1 MKKALLTLVVFLLGI
16 QHMPLIGHAEES
28 MAYSVKANIPE
39 NQINKTLT
47 YFDLKMEPNQK
58 QEITLTVSNSS
69 DEKATILITPNVAI
83 TNQNGVIDY
92 SQSKTKVDSS
102 LKNPLISIISPK
114 QEVALEAKEKK
125 EVAFTLQ
132 MPEKSFDGTILGG
145 FYITK
150 KEEDTKGKETEK
162 NVQIKNKYSYVIGL
176 QIREN
181 TNEVKPAMKMNQI
194 KPALLNYRTALTAN
208 LQNTE
213 ATIMKDLS
221 VDAKVMKKGSTTV
234 LHETS
239 KKNLS
244 MAPNSNFDFPINWD
258 NKTIEPGRYTLQLV
272 AKASEDEWKFEED
285 FEISSKESKPLNE
298 EAVELEKAEP
308 NWLLI
313 ILSVAFSVLI
323 FLALIVFL
331 IYRYQKKKAAEKRAR
346 IIKKRKRKQTEEIKK
361 KQASLK
367 KRDPASKK
375 IKSDVEKTGK

>member
-1 MKKALLTLVVFLLGI
+1 MKKVLLILVVFLLGI

-69 DEKATILITPNVAI
+69 DEKATILISPNVAM

-92 SQSKTKVDSS
+92 SQSKAKIDSS
-102 LKNPLISIISPK
+102 LKKPLTSIISPK
-114 QEVALEAKEKK
+114 QEVELEPKEKK

-132 MPEKSFDGTILGG
+132 MPEKPFDGTILGG

-150 KEEDTKGKETEK
+150 KEEDAKGKETDK

-213 ATIMKDLS
+213 ATIMKDLKI
-221 VDAKVMKKGSTTV
+221 DAKVTKKGSTTV

-258 NKTIEPGRYTLQLV
+258 NKTLEPGKYTLQLV
-272 AKASEDEWKFEED
+272 AQSSDEEWKFEED
-285 FEISSKESKPLNE
+285 FEISSKESKSLNE

-313 ILSVAFSVLI
+313 ILTVTISILF
-323 FLALIVFL
+323 FLAIIGFL

-346 IIKKRKRKQTEEIKK
+346 IIKKRKRRQAEENKK
-361 KQASLK
+361 KQNT
-367 KRDPASKK
+367 SKK
-375 IKSDVEKTGK
+375 IGQQYSKNKK

>member
-1 MKKALLTLVVFLLGI
+1 MKKVLLTLVVFLLGI
-16 QHMPLIGHAEES
+16 QHMPLISHAEES

-47 YFDLKMEPNQK
+47 YFDLKMDPNQK

-69 DEKATILITPNVAI
+69 DEKATILITPNVAM

-92 SQSKTKVDSS
+92 SQSKAKVDSS
-102 LKNPLISIISPK
+102 LKNPLTSIISPK
-114 QEVALEAKEKK
+114 QEVALEPKEKK

-132 MPEKSFDGTILGG
+132 MPEKSFDGKILGG

-150 KEEDTKGKETEK
+150 KEEDTKGKETDK

-181 TNEVKPAMKMNQI
+181 TNEVKSAMKMNQI

-221 VDAKVMKKGSTTV
+221 VDAKVMKKGSTTAI
-234 LHETS
+234 HETS

-258 NKTIEPGRYTLQLV
+258 NKTLEPGKYTLQLV
-272 AKASEDEWKFEED
+272 AKSNADEWKFEED
-285 FEISSKESKPLNE
+285 FEITSKESKSLNE

-313 ILSVAFSVLI
+313 ILSVVGIVLI
-323 FLALIVFL
+323 LLALIGFL
-331 IYRYQKKKAAEKRAR
+331 IYYYQKKKAAEKRAR
-346 IIKKRKRKQTEEIKK
+346 MIKKRKRKQAEE
-361 KQASLK
+361 K
-367 KRDPASKK
+367 KRKNTSRKIGQQYSKTK
-375 IKSDVEKTGK
+375 K

>member
-1 MKKALLTLVVFLLGI
+1 
-16 QHMPLIGHAEES
+16 
-28 MAYSVKANIPE
+28 
-39 NQINKTLT
+39 
-47 YFDLKMEPNQK
+47 
-58 QEITLTVSNSS
+58 
-69 DEKATILITPNVAI
+69 
-83 TNQNGVIDY
+83 
-92 SQSKTKVDSS
+92 
-102 LKNPLISIISPK
+102 
-114 QEVALEAKEKK
+114 
-125 EVAFTLQ
+125 
-132 MPEKSFDGTILGG
+132 MPEKPFDGTILGG

-150 KEEDTKGKETEK
+150 KEEDAKGKETDK

-213 ATIMKDLS
+213 ATIMKDLKI
-221 VDAKVMKKGSTTV
+221 DAKVTKKGSTTV

-258 NKTIEPGRYTLQLV
+258 NKTLEPGKYTLQLV
-272 AKASEDEWKFEED
+272 AQSSDEEWKFEED
-285 FEISSKESKPLNE
+285 FEISSKESKSLNE

-313 ILSVAFSVLI
+313 ILTVTISILF
-323 FLALIVFL
+323 FLAIIGFL

-346 IIKKRKRKQTEEIKK
+346 IIKKRKRRQAEENKK
-361 KQASLK
+361 KQNT
-367 KRDPASKK
+367 SKK
-375 IKSDVEKTGK
+375 IGQQYSKNKK